1 MFLLPLKII
10 VLCTTL
16 FLILHTLLNLLSPRG
31 GGGGGGGNWKHF
43 KGKQSTFAEPTF
55 ILNIYFHDVSLK
67 NCSMLYAKQNKSGTE
82 NSNSSLKQG
91 REMSSFCLKQAWF
104 EGLGGTALSR
114 LPFISAPLPP
124 PGSQCPAI

>member
-1 MFLLPLKII
+1 MQNSFSYFTHSTKSALTP
-10 VLCTTL
+10 
-16 FLILHTLLNLLSPRG
+16 G
-31 GGGGGGGNWKHF
+31 GGGGGGGTGSLSKVS
-43 KGKQSTFAEPTF
+43 GPIF

-67 NCSMLYAKQNKSGTE
+67 ICSILYAKQNKSGTE